1 MFIVFEYN
9 LLDINKIILLNIKK
23 NLNFYSL
30 DKYELDSS
38 EYFYVDYNNFNS
50 LESVIHVN
58 KKFEYYDNFK
68 EDSLIHF
75 LNIYNLS
82 FYEQINE
89 FKKEIFIKSICEFM
103 ASNGVLIKSDV
114 NFLFLFNELR
124 IMWSVLIFYDYLH
137 RQSKRSFDLV
147 QKILKQLSKTNELFS
162 IIPKGKFKQAFFMDC
177 ISNFEDK
184 NLLHKTL
191 SFYIQDVLN
200 NNEHSLPSTDF
211 EFKIDSNHLE
221 FSNKNTSLLN
231 FYWSLISK
239 SMIRECIYKLC
250 ERCKNLFLTEN
261 KRKLFCSYTCK
272 NQQSSKDSYK
282 RAKNRR
288 FMRLK
293 TVPGLNKSKPYKI
306 IT

>member
-30 DKYELDSS
+30 DKNELHSS
-38 EYFYVDYNNFNS
+38 EYFNVDYNNFNS
-50 LESVIHVN
+50 LESVIYVN
-58 KKFEYYDNFK
+58 KQFEHYDNFN
-68 EDSLIHF
+68 EDSLINF
-75 LNIYNLS
+75 LNVYNLS
-82 FYEQINE
+82 FFEQMDE

-114 NFLFLFNELR
+114 NFLFLFNELK
-124 IMWSVLIFYDYLH
+124 IIWSVLIFYDYLQ

-147 QKILKQLSKTNELFS
+147 QKILIQLSMTNELLS
-162 IIPKGKFKQAFFMDC
+162 IIPEGKFKQAFFMDC

-200 NNEHSLPSTDF
+200 NNEYCLPSTDF
-211 EFKIDSNHLE
+211 EFKIDSYHLE

-250 ERCKNLFLTEN
+250 ERCQNLFLTEN

-272 NQQSSKDSYK
+272 DRQSSEDSYK
-282 RAKNRR
+282 RSKNRK
-288 FMRLK
+288 FIRLK

>member
-1 MFIVFEYN
+1 MFIVFECN

-30 DKYELDSS
+30 DKHELDSS
-38 EYFYVDYNNFNS
+38 EYFYIDYNNFNS

-58 KKFEYYDNFK
+58 KQFEYYDNFK
-68 EDSLIHF
+68 ENSLIHF

-82 FYEQINE
+82 FFEQIDE

-103 ASNGVLIKSDV
+103 TSNGVLIKSDV

-124 IMWSVLIFYDYLH
+124 IIWSVLIFYDYLQ

-200 NNEHSLPSTDF
+200 NNEYCLPSTDF

-221 FSNKNTSLLN
+221 FSNKNSSLLN

-250 ERCKNLFLTEN
+250 ERCKNLFSTEN

-272 NQQSSKDSYK
+272 NRQSSEDSYK
-282 RAKNRR
+282 RSKNRR
-288 FMRLK
+288 FIRLK
-293 TVPGLNKSKPYKI
+293 TIPGLSKSKPYKI

>member
-1 MFIVFEYN
+1 MLIVFEYN

-23 NLNFYSL
+23 NLNFHSL
-30 DKYELDSS
+30 DKNELYSS
-38 EYFYVDYNNFNS
+38 EYFNVDYNNSNP
-50 LESVIHVN
+50 LESVIYVN
-58 KKFEYYDNFK
+58 KQFEHYDNFN
-68 EDSLIHF
+68 EDSLINF

-82 FYEQINE
+82 FYEQMDE
-89 FKKEIFIKSICEFM
+89 FKNEIFIKSICEFM

-114 NFLFLFNELR
+114 NFLFLFNELK
-124 IMWSVLIFYDYLH
+124 IIWSVLIFYDYLQ
-137 RQSKRSFDLV
+137 RQSKLSFDLV
-147 QKILKQLSKTNELFS
+147 QKILKQLSLTNELLS

-200 NNEHSLPSTDF
+200 NNEYSLPSTDF
-211 EFKIDSNHLE
+211 EFKIDTHRLE
-221 FSNKNTSLLN
+221 FTNKNTSLLN
-231 FYWSLISK
+231 FYWSSISK
-239 SMIRECIYKLC
+239 SMIRGCIYKLC
-250 ERCKNLFLTEN
+250 ERCKNLFTTEN

-272 NQQSSKDSYK
+272 NRQSSDESYK
-282 RAKNRR
+282 RLKNRT
-288 FMRLK
+288 FIRLK

>member
-58 KKFEYYDNFK
+58 KQFEYYDNFK

-103 ASNGVLIKSDV
+103 TSNGVLIKSDV

-288 FMRLK
+288 LMRLK

>member
-137 RQSKRSFDLV
+137 RQSKRAFDLV

>member
-30 DKYELDSS
+30 DKNELHSS
-38 EYFYVDYNNFNS
+38 EYFNVDYNNFNS
-50 LESVIHVN
+50 LESVIYVN
-58 KKFEYYDNFK
+58 KQFEHYDNFN
-68 EDSLIHF
+68 EDSLINF
-75 LNIYNLS
+75 LNVYNLS
-82 FYEQINE
+82 FFEQMDE

-114 NFLFLFNELR
+114 NFLFLFNELK
-124 IMWSVLIFYDYLH
+124 IIWSVLIFYDYLQ

-147 QKILKQLSKTNELFS
+147 QKILILLSMTNELLS
-162 IIPKGKFKQAFFMDC
+162 IIPEGKFKQAFFMDC

-184 NLLHKTL
+184 NLLNKTL

-211 EFKIDSNHLE
+211 EFKIDTNQLK
-221 FSNKNTSLLN
+221 FTNKNTSLLN
-231 FYWSLISK
+231 FYWSSISK
-239 SMIRECIYKLC
+239 SMIRGCIYKLC
-250 ERCKNLFLTEN
+250 ERCKNLFPTEN

-272 NQQSSKDSYK
+272 NRQSSEDSYK
-282 RAKNRR
+282 RLKNRR
-288 FMRLK
+288 FTRLK

>member
-9 LLDINKIILLNIKK
+9 LLDIIKIILLNIKK

-30 DKYELDSS
+30 DKYELNSS

-58 KKFEYYDNFK
+58 KQFEYYDNFK

-82 FYEQINE
+82 FFEQINE

-272 NQQSSKDSYK
+272 NRQSSKDSYK

>member
-1 MFIVFEYN
+1 MLIVFEYN

-23 NLNFYSL
+23 NLNFHSL
-30 DKYELDSS
+30 DKNELYSS
-38 EYFYVDYNNFNS
+38 EYFNVDYNNSNP
-50 LESVIHVN
+50 LESVIYVN
-58 KKFEYYDNFK
+58 KQFEHYDNFN
-68 EDSLIHF
+68 EDSLINF

-82 FYEQINE
+82 FYEQMDE
-89 FKKEIFIKSICEFM
+89 FKNEIFIKSICEFM

-124 IMWSVLIFYDYLH
+124 IIWSVLIFYDYLH

-221 FSNKNTSLLN
+221 FFNKNTSLLN

-250 ERCKNLFLTEN
+250 ERCKNLFSTEN

-272 NQQSSKDSYK
+272 NRQSSEDSYK

-288 FMRLK
+288 FIRLN

>member
-103 ASNGVLIKSDV
+103 TSNGVLIKSDV

>member
-30 DKYELDSS
+30 DKYELNSS

-58 KKFEYYDNFK
+58 KQFEYYDNFK

-82 FYEQINE
+82 FFEQINE

-124 IMWSVLIFYDYLH
+124 IIWSVLIFYDYLIKI
-137 RQSKRSFDLV
+137 SDVIKNKYSSNV
-147 QKILKQLSKTNELFS
+147 KILSFSMNKQYNSHNNMLYNVNYNLDTKYYDPPKDIYHLGQKDITKK
-162 IIPKGKFKQAFFMDC
+162 II
-177 ISNFEDK
+177 
-184 NLLHKTL
+184 
-191 SFYIQDVLN
+191 
-200 NNEHSLPSTDF
+200 
-211 EFKIDSNHLE
+211 
-221 FSNKNTSLLN
+221 
-231 FYWSLISK
+231 
-239 SMIRECIYKLC
+239 
-250 ERCKNLFLTEN
+250 LFLIFSCGSTS
-261 KRKLFCSYTCK
+261 KYGSVKSTCIP
-272 NQQSSKDSYK
+272 
-282 RAKNRR
+282 A
-288 FMRLK
+288 
-293 TVPGLNKSKPYKI
+293 I
-306 IT
+306 

>member
-23 NLNFYSL
+23 NLNFHSL
-30 DKYELDSS
+30 DKNELYSS
-38 EYFYVDYNNFNS
+38 EYFNVDYNNSNP
-50 LESVIHVN
+50 LESVIYVN
-58 KKFEYYDNFK
+58 KQFEHYDNFN
-68 EDSLIHF
+68 EDSLINF

-82 FYEQINE
+82 FYEQMDE
-89 FKKEIFIKSICEFM
+89 FKNEIFIKSICEFM

-124 IMWSVLIFYDYLH
+124 IIWSVLIFYDYLH

-221 FSNKNTSLLN
+221 FFNKNTSLLN

-250 ERCKNLFLTEN
+250 ERCKNLFTTEN

-272 NQQSSKDSYK
+272 NRQSSDESYK
-282 RAKNRR
+282 RLKNRT
-288 FMRLK
+288 FIRLK

>member
-9 LLDINKIILLNIKK
+9 LLDIIKIILLNIKK

-58 KKFEYYDNFK
+58 KQFEYYDNFK

-272 NQQSSKDSYK
+272 NRQSSKDSYK